1 MWKFIA
7 KELSD
12 RHIALFWGYK
22 SDTNILLREEYVECA
37 VEGLKQFLSGKTVEE
52 SKSAM
57 EEKYKE
63 NHYKIGG
70 LIGALLLENKDNMV
84 VVGDP
89 NLTMYDI
96 PNI

>member
-1 MWKFIA
+1 MSFRTILIRIYSAETFFIRFRA
-7 KELSD
+7 NVEIYCK
-12 RHIALFWGYK
+12 
-22 SDTNILLREEYVECA
+22 EYVECA